1 MTLAILATV
10 GGLGILAWSADK
22 FVYAAA
28 AVARFLG
35 IAPLIIGM
43 LVIGFGTSAPELV
56 VAGFAAAGGN
66 PELALGN
73 AFGSNTA
80 NIGLIL
86 GLTALITPVAVHRG
100 VVRKELPVLLAV
112 TALAWV
118 LIADRTLTS
127 VNAIT
132 LLVVLAVLIVWSLVI
147 ATRNPDD
154 ELGVEVEA
162 EALAHGLTKRAAWI
176 WVAAGLVLLVL
187 SSRLLVWGAVGI
199 AERLGWPDLVIGLT
213 VVAIGTS
220 APELAAALAAAR
232 KGEGDLVVGN
242 VIGSNL
248 FNTLGVVGLAG
259 VIAPSAVSQEIV
271 ARDLPVVAIF
281 TVVLVIFALGRKSRR
296 GGQGRI
302 NRIEGGA
309 LLAAF
314 IAYTA
319 YLLLAGV

>member
-1 MTLAILATV
+1 MTLAILATL
-10 GGLGILAWSADK
+10 GGLGILAWSADR

-28 AVARFLG
+28 AVARYLG

-56 VAGFAAAGGN
+56 VSGFAAAGGN

-73 AFGSNTA
+73 AFGSNVA
-80 NIGLIL
+80 NVGLIL
-86 GLTALITPVAVHRG
+86 GITALVTPVAVHRG

-112 TALAWV
+112 TGLAWV
-118 LIADRTLTS
+118 LIADRTLSS

-132 LLVVLAVLIVWSLVI
+132 LLVVLVLLVVWSLYV
-147 ATRNPDD
+147 ARRSPDD
-154 ELGVEVEA
+154 ELGVEAEA
-162 EALAHGLTKRAAWI
+162 ESAARALSKRAAWI
-176 WVAAGLVLLVL
+176 WLVAGLLLLVL

-220 APELAAALAAAR
+220 APELAAAMAAAR

-259 VIAPSAVSQEIV
+259 VIAPSAVSEEVIS
-271 ARDLPVVAIF
+271 RDLPVVAVF
-281 TVVLVIFALGRKSRR
+281 TVALVIFALGRKSRR

-302 NRIEGGA
+302 NRWEGAA
-309 LLAAF
+309 LLLAF
-314 IAYTA
+314 CAYTA
-319 YLLLAGV
+319 YLLLTGV